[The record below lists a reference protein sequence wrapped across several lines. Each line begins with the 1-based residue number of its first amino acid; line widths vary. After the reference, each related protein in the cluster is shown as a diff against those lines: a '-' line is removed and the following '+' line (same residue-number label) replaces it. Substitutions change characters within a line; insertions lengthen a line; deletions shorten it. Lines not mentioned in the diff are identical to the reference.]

1 MRVADA
7 PGRDQSM
14 VIGMAGE
21 RWSRKC
27 GECGWVDPD
36 ASYSSKDLA
45 EAKVYAGF
53 EDNPEEQLLRCPVCG
68 SLDVGAVL
76 VSDPPEPRCAGVA

>member
-1 MRVADA
+1 
-7 PGRDQSM
+7 M
-14 VIGMAGE
+14 VIGMAEE

-53 EDNPEEQLLRCPVCG
+53 EDNPEEQLPRCPECG
-68 SLDVGAVL
+68 SLDIEAIL
-76 VSDPPEPRCAGVA
+76 VADPPEPRCAGVA